1 VDKTQSVGKPFEIP
15 KRLIWRAYLKVKDN
29 KGSAGVDGQ
38 SLAEFEQDLKG
49 NLYKL
54 WNRMSSGSYFPA
66 PVKAVPIPKSGGGTR
81 VLGVPGVADRIAQT
95 AATMVLE
102 PLVEPLF
109 HPDSYGYRPRRSALD
124 AVERCKQRCW
134 RRSWVVDLDIQ
145 GFFDNVP
152 HAEIMAAVKK
162 HTDVPWVVLYVN
174 RWLLAPMQHP
184 DGRRAYPAK
193 GTPQGSA
200 ISPLLSNL
208 FLHYALDAWLV
219 REYPMVQFERYCDDV
234 ILHCSTR
241 RQAEFVRRVVE
252 ERLAEFGLR
261 CHPEK
266 TCIVYCKQDGRDD
279 EYPVTCFTFLGFD
292 FRRAPVRRRDGVLMC
307 GFVPLVGRSA
317 RKSMSRVIRQWRL
330 GRRTDLGFR
339 GLAAIVNPV
348 VSGWINYYGR
358 FYKSELVHF
367 LEQRINPFLVKW
379 MVRKYK
385 RLRRAKR
392 RARRKLAE
400 VASAFPAL
408 FAHWRHGARPT
419 GSTVGAV

>member
-38 SLAEFEQDLKG
+38 SLTEFEQDLKG

-174 RWLLAPMQHP
+174 RWLL
-184 DGRRAYPAK
+184 K
-193 GTPQGSA
+193 
-200 ISPLLSNL
+200 
-208 FLHYALDAWLV
+208 
-219 REYPMVQFERYCDDV
+219 
-234 ILHCSTR
+234 
-241 RQAEFVRRVVE
+241 
-252 ERLAEFGLR
+252 
-261 CHPEK
+261 
-266 TCIVYCKQDGRDD
+266 
-279 EYPVTCFTFLGFD
+279 
-292 FRRAPVRRRDGVLMC
+292 
-307 GFVPLVGRSA
+307 
-317 RKSMSRVIRQWRL
+317 
-330 GRRTDLGFR
+330 
-339 GLAAIVNPV
+339 
-348 VSGWINYYGR
+348 
-358 FYKSELVHF
+358 
-367 LEQRINPFLVKW
+367 
-379 MVRKYK
+379 
-385 RLRRAKR
+385 
-392 RARRKLAE
+392 
-400 VASAFPAL
+400 
-408 FAHWRHGARPT
+408 
-419 GSTVGAV
+419 

>member
-38 SLAEFEQDLKG
+38 SLTEFEQDLKG

-162 HTDVPWVVLYVN
+162 HTDVPVGGVVCESVATGPDATPGRTPCVPGERDSARLGDLPAVVESLSALRVGCLARPGVSN
-174 RWLLAPMQHP
+174 GAVRAVLRRCDSALLDSTAGGVRPP
-184 DGRRAYPAK
+184 GRRGA
-193 GTPQGSA
+193 
-200 ISPLLSNL
+200 
-208 FLHYALDAWLV
+208 
-219 REYPMVQFERYCDDV
+219 
-234 ILHCSTR
+234 
-241 RQAEFVRRVVE
+241 
-252 ERLAEFGLR
+252 
-261 CHPEK
+261 
-266 TCIVYCKQDGRDD
+266 
-279 EYPVTCFTFLGFD
+279 
-292 FRRAPVRRRDGVLMC
+292 
-307 GFVPLVGRSA
+307 VGRVRAALS
-317 RKSMSRVIRQWRL
+317 SGEDVHRL
-330 GRRTDLGFR
+330 LQAGR
-339 GLAAIVNPV
+339 
-348 VSGWINYYGR
+348 S
-358 FYKSELVHF
+358 
-367 LEQRINPFLVKW
+367 
-379 MVRKYK
+379 
-385 RLRRAKR
+385 
-392 RARRKLAE
+392 
-400 VASAFPAL
+400 
-408 FAHWRHGARPT
+408 
-419 GSTVGAV
+419 

>member
-38 SLAEFEQDLKG
+38 SLTEFEQDLKG

-261 CHPEK
+261 CHP
-266 TCIVYCKQDGRDD
+266 
-279 EYPVTCFTFLGFD
+279 
-292 FRRAPVRRRDGVLMC
+292 
-307 GFVPLVGRSA
+307 
-317 RKSMSRVIRQWRL
+317 SRQRQ
-330 GRRTDLGFR
+330 RT
-339 GLAAIVNPV
+339 A
-348 VSGWINYYGR
+348 
-358 FYKSELVHF
+358 H
-367 LEQRINPFLVKW
+367 
-379 MVRKYK
+379 
-385 RLRRAKR
+385 LRR
-392 RARRKLAE
+392 
-400 VASAFPAL
+400 
-408 FAHWRHGARPT
+408 
-419 GSTVGAV
+419 

>member
-38 SLAEFEQDLKG
+38 SLTEFEQDLKG

-66 PVKAVPIPKSGGGTR
+66 PVKAVAIPKSGGDTR

-174 RWLLAPMQHP
+174 RWLLAPMQH
-184 DGRRAYPAK
+184 R
-193 GTPQGSA
+193 T
-200 ISPLLSNL
+200 
-208 FLHYALDAWLV
+208 DAV
-219 REYPMVQFERYCDDV
+219 R
-234 ILHCSTR
+234 TR
-241 RQAEFVRRVVE
+241 RK
-252 ERLAEFGLR
+252 GLR
-261 CHPEK
+261 K
-266 TCIVYCKQDGRDD
+266 
-279 EYPVTCFTFLGFD
+279 
-292 FRRAPVRRRDGVLMC
+292 
-307 GFVPLVGRSA
+307 
-317 RKSMSRVIRQWRL
+317 
-330 GRRTDLGFR
+330 
-339 GLAAIVNPV
+339 
-348 VSGWINYYGR
+348 
-358 FYKSELVHF
+358 
-367 LEQRINPFLVKW
+367 
-379 MVRKYK
+379 
-385 RLRRAKR
+385 
-392 RARRKLAE
+392 ARR
-400 VASAFPAL
+400 SPRCCRISFCTTRWMP
-408 FAHWRHGARPT
+408 
-419 GSTVGAV
+419 GSSGSIQWCSSSGTATM